1 MFMNYPQR
9 AFLFSLTLLLAS
21 GCATTSTGA
30 VAAGPDTFVVS
41 RQAGAFP
48 SGREPLLTEA
58 LGEAASTCASLKR
71 ALKVISTTENPGPYI
86 FGNYPK
92 ATVMFSCT

>member
-1 MFMNYPQR
+1 MKI
-9 AFLFSLTLLLAS
+9 AFLFTLLALLS

-30 VAAGPDTFVVS
+30 VSAGPDTFVVS

-48 SGREPLLTEA
+48 TGREPLLTEA
-58 LGEAASTCASLKR
+58 LAEAVTTCTSLKKT
-71 ALKVISTTENPGPYI
+71 LKLISTTENPGPYI

-92 ATVMFSCT
+92 ATIIFSCI